1 MPDVKLS
8 PTRRGNG
15 NQTVAR
21 CADELDHKLAHG
33 GSDLSEMLRVD
44 YYEAYTINAFPPG
57 LVVATC
63 PANGQLDIHRVS
75 FDALD
80 FDLIEGAT
88 WQAIYDGSEFLGSVR
103 YFDEWLAG
111 AEYLFDLLIDTRRN
125 QERYTK
131 LSDGKCL
138 DWRAAVANDI
148 DRIFRDSRAEV
159 AS

>member
-8 PTRRGNG
+8 PTRKGNG

-21 CADELDHKLAHG
+21 WADEIDHKLAHG
-33 GSDLSEMLRVD
+33 GSDLSEMLCD
-44 YYEAYTINAFPPG
+44 GYYEAYVINAFPPG

-75 FDALD
+75 FNALD

-88 WQAIYDGSEFLGSVR
+88 WQAIYDGSEFLGSIR
-103 YFDEWLAG
+103 YYDEWIAG
-111 AEYLFDLLIDTRRN
+111 AGYLFDLLIDTRRN

-131 LSDGKCL
+131 LSDGDCY
-138 DWRAAVANDI
+138 DWRAAVANVI
-148 DRIFRDSRAEV
+148 DRCFRDSRAEV